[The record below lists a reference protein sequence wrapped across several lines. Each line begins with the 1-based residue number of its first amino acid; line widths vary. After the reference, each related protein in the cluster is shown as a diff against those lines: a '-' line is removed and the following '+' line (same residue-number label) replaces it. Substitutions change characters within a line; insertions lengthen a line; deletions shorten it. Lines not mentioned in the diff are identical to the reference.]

1 MSAGVRGILF
11 MVAGCALIVFN
22 DVIVKLLTEQYPVGQ
37 AMFVRSLFVIPPVL
51 LFALYEGKLANLRVH
66 NFKGQALRS
75 VIVVT
80 GMFLFL
86 TAITMMPIADALAI
100 TFAAPLMATALAVPL
115 LGERVG
121 WRRWSAVVVGLAGV
135 ILVLRPT
142 GEGIAVVA
150 LLPLGSAITL
160 ALRDILTR
168 RLSVSDSSSSILMFT
183 TLAVMGTSLASSLAD
198 PLLGWTAAAWQPIA
212 VGHVAML
219 AVAGVL
225 LAGAQYSMIE
235 AVRLAEIGLVAPFK
249 YTSMVWAVLTGYLV
263 FDTVPDIWIIS
274 GSTLVVASGLY
285 MLHREATLKK
295 DRRTVPQRPETT
307 VPQRAAARGRRPA
320 DGTL

>member
-1 MSAGVRGILF
+1 

-37 AMFVRSLFVIPPVL
+37 AMFVRSLFVIPPVV
-51 LFALYEGKLANLRVH
+51 LFALHEGRLSNLRVH
-66 NFKGQALRS
+66 NVKGQTLRS

-150 LLPLGSAITL
+150 LLPLGSAVTL

-183 TLAVMGTSLASSLAD
+183 TLAVMGVSLASSLAD
-198 PLLGWTAAAWQPIA
+198 PLLGWTAAAWQPMTA
-212 VGHVAML
+212 GHVAML

-225 LAGAQYSMIE
+225 LAGAAQYAMIE

-263 FDTVPDIWIIS
+263 FGTVPDIWIIS
-274 GSTLVVASGLY
+274 GSTLVVTSGLY

-295 DRRTVPQRPETT
+295 ERRTVPQRPETS
-307 VPQRAAARGRRPA
+307 VPQRAPARAKRPA
-320 DGTL
+320 DGTV